1 MEPNDLRATG
11 DRIEEILESLSTSL
25 DRPTWE
31 QVQDVVA
38 LVTDLYGGGLA
49 RILEV
54 IDESDGES
62 GDDRPGIDRDDLV
75 ARLVDDDLVA
85 SLLVVHDLHPVR
97 LEERVRAAI
106 DTVRPYLGSHGG
118 DVEVRDVDGDAG
130 VVTVRMLG
138 SCDGCASSSVTLEL
152 AVRRAIIEAAP
163 EIDRIEVEGAD
174 PDVAGADGAGK
185 DAAGNDG
192 AAGPIPVVLG
202 RKPEPVHAPAMAPIY
217 GLRALA
223 PGRVG
228 ALEIDGTK
236 LIVCRVGAQLYAYV
250 SRCPE
255 CDSALDGASVEGP
268 VLRCAVCASAFDLP
282 RAGRSLDGRVGHL
295 DPLPLLEEGGEVRIA
310 VAATR

>member
-11 DRIEEILESLSTSL
+11 DRIEEVLESLSTSL

-54 IDESDGES
+54 IDESDGQLWEGQP
-62 GDDRPGIDRDDLV
+62 GDGRPGIDRDDLV

-118 DVEVRDVDGDAG
+118 DVEVLDVDGDAG

-152 AVRRAIIEAAP
+152 AVRRAIIDAAP

-174 PDVAGADGAGK
+174 LEVGGAGS
-185 DAAGNDG
+185 DG
-192 AAGPIPVVLG
+192 AAGPVPVVLG
-202 RKPEPVHAPAMAPIY
+202 RRPEPVHAPTMAPIY

-250 SRCPE
+250 SHCPE

-268 VLRCAVCASAFDLP
+268 VLRCAVCASAYDLP
-282 RAGRSLDGRVGHL
+282 RAGRSLDGRASHL